1 MNDPQAQILESR
13 KNVLSFYHKSYEGLP
28 IAQHAKMDLNKK
40 SRPMKNNIQTWY
52 PRVQKTMFE
61 NPHTQIFFHG

>member
-13 KNVLSFYHKSYEGLP
+13 KNVLNFYHKSYEGLP

-40 SRPMKNNIQTWY
+40 SRPMKNNIQAFKLDA
-52 PRVQKTMFE
+52 QGFKIIMFE
-61 NPHTQIFFHG
+61 NLPT